1 MKNHIVLRANIWFS
15 DGGGVLC
22 AFQEVEVVAEVVV
35 NIQQLPFQA
44 FMVNWQM
51 LAVKKKKKICIMKL
65 SAKKHT
71 SSGIARVVYLFHVQ
85 EVFED

>member
-44 FMVNWQM
+44 FMVN
-51 LAVKKKKKICIMKL
+51 
-65 SAKKHT
+65 
-71 SSGIARVVYLFHVQ
+71 
-85 EVFED
+85 